1 MKEDINAVMRRMSN
15 STDAKI
21 TFREF
26 SLAITPELSGL
37 NTEATANLEFN
48 TEKKAAL
55 AEEHH
60 QKSLNRVNRGR

>member
-1 MKEDINAVMRRMSN
+1 LKEDINAVMRRMSN

-26 SLAITPELSGL
+26 SMAITPELSGL

-48 TEKKAAL
+48 TERK
-55 AEEHH
+55 
-60 QKSLNRVNRGR
+60 